1 MITTI
6 INTILII
13 ITLEMC
19 LWSKP
24 RYHFVCVVQAVH
36 GSAASK
42 GATKETPHLANLP
55 TKQTTSVTNSLE
67 PGHNRKKENEE

>member
-1 MITTI
+1 MSW
-6 INTILII
+6 NALLLLQLLLIL
-13 ITLEMC
+13 LS
-19 LWSKP
+19 LL
-24 RYHFVCVVQAVH
+24 RYHFMCVAQAVH